1 MITLNKNNLEITE
14 GTPTPNSGKV
24 LSSPSVT
31 PEMDDNMN
39 TSINKTLKSV
49 STSKAVCTYRLNTN
63 SRLSI
68 ELPNGTEVALYS
80 NDNGDY
86 CAVLGKKHERN
97 NSYSVTTKEETNTLR
112 KGQPSQFKV
121 HTLETKVDCD
131 NLFDVTSVQVRH
143 FSREGGK

>member
-1 MITLNKNNLEITE
+1 MIKQYNKEL
-14 GTPTPNSGKV
+14 K
-24 LSSPSVT
+24 
-31 PEMDDNMN
+31 MN

-68 ELPNGTEVALYS
+68 ELPNGTEVDLYS

-86 CAVLGKKHERN
+86 CAVLVKKHERN

>member
-39 TSINKTLKSV
+39 TSINKTIKSV
-49 STSKAVCTYRLNTN
+49 TITKKACQYKLNPN
-63 SRLSI
+63 SRLEI

-80 NDNGDY
+80 NKNGDY
-86 CAVLGKKHERN
+86 CAVQIDKID
-97 NSYSVTTKEETNTLR
+97 SPYSITTEEETNTIR
-112 KGQPSQFKV
+112 KGKPSQFKV
-121 HTLETKVDCD
+121 HKLETTIKRDD
-131 NLFDVTSVQVRH
+131 SLFNVTSVEIKH
-143 FSREGGK
+143 FYREGGK